1 MLRNFK
7 IDFQPDELKEEDY
20 TKGTN
25 TIENEVLSNKELATG
40 KVTTRNTR
48 DKVYEPV
55 MKQRT

>member
-1 MLRNFK
+1 
-7 IDFQPDELKEEDY
+7 LKEEDY

-40 KVTTRNTR
+40 KVTTRNAR